1 MLGQIDSCAIQ
12 GIDALPV
19 QVEVDVGGGKPFLTI
34 VGLPDEAVKESKVR
48 VASALRNSQFEFP
61 MHRIAIN
68 LAPAD
73 IRKEGP
79 SFDLP
84 IALCV
89 LAATEQFKSLDMADF
104 AAVGELS
111 LDGSLRAVAGV
122 LPIALGAKAAGKKA
136 LIIPYDNAL
145 EATVVEG
152 MDVYPAKTLWEAAE
166 IISNPSTRRPAPTG
180 LGKWILE
187 QPEYC
192 VDFAEVKGQAHVKRA
207 LEVAAAGG
215 HNVLMAGP
223 PGAGKSMLAMR
234 LPTVLPPLSLEE
246 ALEVSKIYSIC
257 GKLPKETA
265 LITTR
270 PFRAPHHTI
279 STPGLAG
286 GGTNPR
292 PGEISLAHHGVL
304 FLDELPEFNRD
315 ALEVLRQPME
325 EGQVNI
331 SRAAGSVTYP
341 ARLML
346 VAAMNP
352 CPCGFFMDSI
362 RPCKCTH
369 GAIQRYLHRVSGP
382 LLDRVDI
389 HIEVP
394 RLRQDE
400 LLAHDHEETSAAI
413 RARVMRSRQIQ
424 SGRFAGTKIFCN
436 AHMAPRQLKQFCHLS
451 DAIQRFLRGT
461 IEQLGLSARA
471 FDRIVKLSR
480 TIADLAGEEE
490 ITLSHVAEAAQYRS
504 LDRKLW
510 G

>member
-1 MLGQIDSCAIQ
+1 M
-12 GIDALPV
+12 
-19 QVEVDVGGGKPFLTI
+19 
-34 VGLPDEAVKESKVR
+34 R
-48 VASALRNSQFEFP
+48 
-61 MHRIAIN
+61 RITIN

-84 IALCV
+84 IALCIM
-89 LAATEQFKSLDMADF
+89 AATEQFISPDLTDF

-111 LDGSLRAVAGV
+111 LDGSVRPVAGV
-122 LPIALGAKAAGKKA
+122 LPIALGAKAAGKKG
-136 LIIPYDNAL
+136 LIVPKANAP
-145 EATVVEG
+145 EACVVEG
-152 MDVYPAKTLWEAAE
+152 IDVYPVQTLWEAAE
-166 IISNPSTRRPAPTG
+166 VVSNPSARKPAPCTAHEWN
-180 LGKWILE
+180 LNSPTYNI
-187 QPEYC
+187 
-192 VDFAEVKGQAHVKRA
+192 DFSEVKGQIHVKRA

-215 HNVLMAGP
+215 HNVIMAGP
-223 PGAGKSMLAMR
+223 PGAGKTMLAMR
-234 LPTVLPPLSLEE
+234 LPSILPPLSLNES
-246 ALEVSKIYSIC
+246 LEVTKIYSIS
-257 GKLPKETA
+257 GKLPRDAA
-265 LITTR
+265 LLTTR

-286 GGTNPR
+286 GGTTPR

-304 FLDELPEFNRD
+304 FLDELPEFSRD
-315 ALEVLRQPME
+315 ALEVLRQPLE
-325 EGQVNI
+325 EGQVHI
-331 SRAAGSVTYP
+331 SRVAGSTTYP

-346 VAAMNP
+346 IASMNP
-352 CPCGFFMDSI
+352 CPCGFFMDAA

-394 RLRQDE
+394 RLKQDE
-400 LLAHDHEETSAAI
+400 LLSTNSEESSLTI
-413 RARVMRSRQIQ
+413 RARVEAARQIQ
-424 SGRFAGTKIFCN
+424 TRRFNGSDIYCN
-436 AHMAPRQLKQFCHLS
+436 AQMLPRQLKEFCPLS
-451 DAIQRFLRGT
+451 EDIQHFLRGI

-480 TIADLAGEEE
+480 TIADLANEET
-490 ITLSHVAEAAQYRS
+490 ITLTHIAEAAQYRS

>member
-1 MLGQIDSCAIQ
+1 VLAHIDSCAIL
-12 GIDALPV
+12 GIDAHLV
-19 QVEVDVGGGKPFLTI
+19 RVEADVGAGKPVFTI
-34 VGLPDEAVKESKVR
+34 VGLPDEAVKESKDR
-48 VASALRNSQFEFP
+48 VASAMRNSQFRFP
-61 MHRIAIN
+61 LCRITVN

-84 IALCV
+84 IALC
-89 LAATEQFKSLDMADF
+89 LLSASEQFISPDMADF

-111 LDGSLRAVAGV
+111 LDGSVRAVSGV
-122 LPIALGAKAAGKKA
+122 LPIALGAKAAGKKG
-136 LIIPYDNAL
+136 LIIPKANHL

-152 MDVYPAKTLWEAAE
+152 MDIYPVQTLWEAAE
-166 IISNPSTRRPAPTG
+166 VVANPSARAPAPTTSANWN
-180 LGKWILE
+180 LS
-187 QPEYC
+187 QPDYTL
-192 VDFAEVKGQAHVKRA
+192 DFAEVKGQAHVKRA

-223 PGAGKSMLAMR
+223 PGAGKTMLAMR
-234 LPTVLPPLSLEE
+234 LPTILPPLSLEE
-246 ALEVSKIYSIC
+246 ALEVTKIYSIA
-257 GKLPKETA
+257 GKLSRDTA

-270 PFRAPHHTI
+270 PFRSPHHTI

-286 GGTNPR
+286 GGTIPR

-325 EGQVNI
+325 EGRVHI
-331 SRAAGSVTYP
+331 SRVAGATTYP

-394 RLRQDE
+394 RLKHDE
-400 LLAHDHEETSAAI
+400 LLAANSEETSAAI
-413 RARVMRSRQIQ
+413 RSRVQRARETQRR
-424 SGRFAGTKIFCN
+424 RFAGTPIFCN
-436 AHMAPRQLKQFCHLS
+436 AHMLPRQLKEFCPL
-451 DAIQRFLRGT
+451 ARPVQTFLRGA
-461 IEQLGLSARA
+461 IESLGLSARA
-471 FDRIVKLSR
+471 FDRTIKLSR
-480 TIADLAGEEE
+480 TIADLAGEEQ
-490 ITLSHVAEAAQYRS
+490 ISVSHIAEAAQYRS